1 MLRYVN
7 YIQLY
12 LKKAVINKNMKEST
26 FGDMYW

>member
-12 LKKAVINKNMKEST
+12 LKKAVINENMKEST